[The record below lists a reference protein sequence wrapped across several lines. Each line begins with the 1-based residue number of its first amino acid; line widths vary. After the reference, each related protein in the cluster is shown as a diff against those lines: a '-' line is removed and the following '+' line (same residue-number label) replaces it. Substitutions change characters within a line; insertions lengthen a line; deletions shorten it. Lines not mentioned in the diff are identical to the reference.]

1 MLGSN
6 ERLGRPCQ
14 NTSNTDSSRSISNM
28 SQSSDFSTSIRSSTS
43 VAVEV
48 ATAEECSTNT
58 GSEIQKHLQSMF
70 FLLRP
75 EETLKMV

>member
-43 VAVEV
+43 VAV
-48 ATAEECSTNT
+48 AAEECSTNT